1 MRHTYIYY
9 SIIHLTRWPSEL
21 SSTQQ
26 MNVQVVYGLL
36 GVESLV
42 DHETITVQ
50 QIELLGHFTRS
61 QQQLAQLVGITW
73 LSIVHLT
80 HCELLG
86 NDEQVGWRVWTDYG
100 FGFCGNSNSN
110 KKFLI
115 RNEKVSQSKCYK
127 HER

>member
-1 MRHTYIYY
+1 MH
-9 SIIHLTRWPSEL
+9 
-21 SSTQQ
+21 
-26 MNVQVVYGLL
+26 VQVVYGLL

-61 QQQLAQLVGITW
+61 QQQLTQLVGITR

-100 FGFCGNSNSN
+100 FGFSETA
-110 KKFLI
+110 KKNFGQ
-115 RNEKVSQSKCYK
+115 K
-127 HER
+127 